1 MDRNE
6 MSKRIVDGE
15 WFLTKKVMEGHKP
28 YYGDQYEHIRTE
40 VDILRCLYFGNDS
53 PFCKPKYKK

>member
-1 MDRNE
+1 

-28 YYGDQYEHIRTE
+28 YHGDQYEHIRTE